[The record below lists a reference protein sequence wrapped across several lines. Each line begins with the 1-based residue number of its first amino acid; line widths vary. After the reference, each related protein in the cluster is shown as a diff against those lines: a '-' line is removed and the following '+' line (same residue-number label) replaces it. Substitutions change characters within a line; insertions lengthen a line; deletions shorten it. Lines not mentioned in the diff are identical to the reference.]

1 MDPDNKDIISYDK
14 KDIGKGLE
22 KITIVRKKHTPAAD
36 EKKVEMKVEV
46 SEDDKK

>member
-1 MDPDNKDIISYDK
+1 MDPDNKDIVSYDRK
-14 KDIGKGLE
+14 HIGKVLE

-46 SEDDKK
+46 TDDQKK